1 MNVKICGIMDVET
14 ALFAARMGAD
24 ALGFVFAPSRR
35 RVTPELAKEIIQ
47 QLPDLVA
54 KVGVFVDESVEVIEE
69 IASFCGLTI
78 IQLHGEESMDMCNQL
93 SLPVIKAVGIA
104 NEEDVKKA
112 LRYPT
117 SYLLVDSPKGQ
128 MYHGGNGETFD
139 WHVLNEIDY
148 LNKKLI
154 LAGGLKPEN
163 VKIAIQT
170 VRPYMVDVSSGV
182 ETDGKKDFDKI
193 SQFILAA
200 KGEEME

>member
-35 RVTPELAKEIIQ
+35 RITPELAKEIIQ
-47 QLPDLVA
+47 ELPDHVE
-54 KVGVFVDESVEVIEE
+54 KVGVFVNESVAVIEE

-128 MYHGGNGETFD
+128 KYHGGNGETFD

-163 VKIAIQT
+163 VQIAIQT